1 MRLEEKSQIQEG
13 GLRYAAKPTGTIFAG
28 SAGRTM
34 SCFLCGT
41 HQPRPLLESFKVA
54 GRTQYK
60 CRPGCTKSNG

>member
-1 MRLEEKSQIQEG
+1 MRFDEKSQIQTG
-13 GLRYAAKPTGTIFAG
+13 GLRYATKPAGTIFAG
-28 SAGRTM
+28 ADGRSM

-60 CRPGCTKSNG
+60 CRPDCTKSAG